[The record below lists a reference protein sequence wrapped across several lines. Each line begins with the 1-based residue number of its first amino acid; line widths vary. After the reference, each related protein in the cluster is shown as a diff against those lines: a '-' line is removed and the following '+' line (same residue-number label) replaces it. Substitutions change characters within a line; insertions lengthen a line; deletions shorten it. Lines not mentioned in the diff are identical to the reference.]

1 VIAVGALLVGAPL
14 GIALGR
20 AVWRWYAGGLHAA
33 APAETPWT
41 WLAVAALT
49 TLAVANLVAAI
60 PGRSAART
68 SPAIVVREE

>member
-1 VIAVGALLVGAPL
+1 LLVGAPL

-20 AVWRWYAGGLHAA
+20 AVWRWYAGGHHAA

-49 TLAVANLVAAI
+49 ALAVANLVAAI
-60 PGRSAART
+60 PAARRPEHLPP
-68 SPAIVVREE
+68 SSCAR